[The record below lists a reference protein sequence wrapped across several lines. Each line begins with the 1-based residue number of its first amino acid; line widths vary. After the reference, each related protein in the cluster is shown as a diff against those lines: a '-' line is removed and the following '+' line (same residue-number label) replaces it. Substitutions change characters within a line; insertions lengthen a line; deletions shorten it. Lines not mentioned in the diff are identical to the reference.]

1 MSVLSKVVVTGGA
14 GYIGSTVC
22 SALSDAGHV
31 PIIWDSLVTG
41 QPLFARNHA
50 FYQGDIAS
58 AEVLDAIL
66 RDHPEANTVIHCAA
80 RIIVPESMS
89 NPHLYYLENVTK
101 SLALFE
107 NLRLRGKDR
116 IVFSSSASVYAQ
128 KENFAVSEDDRRD
141 PKSPY
146 ARTKAMMEDILFD
159 YFHAY
164 GTKSIILRYFNPI
177 GADPE
182 MRSGPFVP
190 NPSHLLGRLVQTASG
205 KLPVF
210 GITGC
215 DWPTRDGSGI
225 RDYIHVWDLAQAH
238 VRAVERFDSVTA
250 RVPAACPVINLGT
263 GSGVTVKE
271 FVNAFER
278 VLGRAVNKQE
288 DAARPGD
295 NAGCYTVTTRARDL
309 LGWSVQKGIEQG
321 IADALKWDAQFA
333 KRLAQN
339 AE

>member
-1 MSVLSKVVVTGGA
+1 MGVVSKVIVTGGA

-22 SALSDAGHV
+22 SALAEAGHM

-41 QPLFARNHA
+41 QPLFARKHA
-50 FYQGDIAS
+50 FYRGDIS
-58 AEVLDAIL
+58 STDVLDAIL

-89 NPHLYYLENVTK
+89 DPHLYYLENVTK

-107 NLRLRGKDR
+107 NLRQRGRDR

-128 KENFAVSEDDRRD
+128 TESFAVSEEDRRE

-159 YFHAY
+159 YYQAY

-177 GADPE
+177 GADPG
-182 MRSGPFVP
+182 MRSGPYVP
-190 NPSHLLGRLVQTASG
+190 NPSHLLGRLVQTATA
-205 KLPVF
+205 KIPVF
-210 GITGC
+210 AITGC

-225 RDYIHVWDLAQAH
+225 RDYIHIWDLAQAH

-250 RVPAACPVINLGT
+250 RVPATCAVINLGT
-263 GSGVTVKE
+263 GTGVTVKE
-271 FVNAFER
+271 FVAAFES
-278 VLGRAVNKQE
+278 VLGRSLNKRE
-288 DAARPGD
+288 DAPRPGD

-309 LGWSVQKGIEQG
+309 LGWTVQRGIEQG
-321 IADALKWDAQFA
+321 ISDALKWDAHFA
-333 KRLAQN
+333 KLLS
-339 AE
+339 EKT